1 MTAIYDFISIFMEI
15 FIDMSYYM
23 LFGLMFVALLNI
35 FFTKELIVRYLGK
48 DNLWS
53 VIKASLLGVP
63 LPLCSCGVIP
73 TVVYMA
79 KSGASRGAVISF
91 LVSTPQTGIDSI
103 VATYGMMG
111 PFVAVFRP
119 ISALFT
125 GIISGSIVQR
135 IKFSSENF
143 FKHKEL
149 NTITEKQGESCCTDG
164 TSCCS
169 TEGED
174 SCCSTESGDSC
185 CTDDS
190 CSCGTTKKPKNKY
203 LRGLHYAFVEFFDDL
218 AIRFL
223 VGIFIAAMISFFV
236 PMNYFA
242 DSGFNSGILGML
254 LMLAIGIPMYIC
266 ATASIPIAVSL
277 IIAGFSPGVAFV
289 FIFAGP
295 ATNAATLAILF
306 KAIGRKTVML
316 YLSILVVLAILNGY
330 LLDYLLAVFDIDL
343 NLKLMQCSH
352 CSPIANTPWEYLSAV
367 IFAGLILSALY
378 RIYTKK
384 YKKDKTMD
392 QNISVKYLK
401 VGGMNCSHCS
411 GSVQR
416 TLSAIPGLSDVKV
429 DHVSGI
435 AEYKGDAD
443 VKMLIDKIT
452 EIGYTAEEMKK

>member
-1 MTAIYDFISIFMEI
+1 MTAIYDFLSIFMHI
-15 FIDMSYYM
+15 FIDMSYYI
-23 LFGLMFVALLNI
+23 LFGLLFVAILNI
-35 FFTKELIVRYLGK
+35 YFTKELIVRYLGE

-111 PFVAVFRP
+111 PFIAVFRP

-135 IKFSSENF
+135 IKFSSEKF
-143 FKHKEL
+143 FQHKEQYDSTKL
-149 NTITEKQGESCCTDG
+149 EGESCCTDA
-164 TSCCS
+164 TSC
-169 TEGED
+169 D
-174 SCCSTESGDSC
+174 SSSDGANCC
-185 CTDDS
+185 CTAN
-190 CSCGTTKKPKNKY
+190 KPKNKY
-203 LRGLHYAFVEFFDDL
+203 LRGLYYAFVEFFDDL

-223 VGIFIAAMISFFV
+223 VGIFIAAMISYFV

-277 IIAGFSPGVAFV
+277 ILAGFSPGVAFV

-316 YLSILVVLAILNGY
+316 YLSLLVVLSILNGY
-330 LLDYLLAVFDIDL
+330 LLDYLLAVFNIDL

-352 CSPIANTPWEYLSAV
+352 CSPIENTAWEYLSGM

-384 YKKDKTMD
+384 YKKDNTMD

-416 TLSAIPGLSDVKV
+416 TLEAVPGLSDVKV

-435 AEYKGDAD
+435 AEYKGEVDT
-443 VKMLIDKIT
+443 KTLIDKIT